1 MYDYAAPVALCQP
14 PSKGGTARGND
25 YFRVLSRNF
34 FLPYRM
40 MSSLGA
46 LVRSLQPS
54 SVSNITSSMRTPSF
68 PGR

>member
-1 MYDYAAPVALCQP
+1 MYDYAAPAALCQP
-14 PSKGGTARGND
+14 LSKGGTARGND
-25 YFRVLSRNF
+25 YVRVLSRNC